1 MDCFVYDLLFLSHPL
16 LSLNIAMNFFIGDH
30 TELTGFTQV
39 APRLFLDDGWE
50 NVDNI
55 WYKGYSTDCT
65 LSQRLDD
72 IVSGY
77 QPAGKWCVIQDGK
90 IFHPVLRGFPVY
102 AFEGNLTTLKLPNY
116 NTVVYEATAVTEE
129 TELSVEEV
137 SHLIGDIL
145 VENVENFY
153 RYNNPKNMDLYFSC
167 GLDTLT
173 CWAIQDQVATDY
185 NLILHLSS
193 AKKFIPEYNNDII
206 KSLTKTWWG
215 HRQVTYKKSPTWT
228 HTGFYAE
235 AYTYR
240 DIGAATGYMKFL
252 GKESLSDLVTEDDYY
267 YGFIDRPRLVEIYN
281 QYKDHVDASTPKKLK
296 EHLWST
302 IWYDH
307 QIWHL
312 DNSMFFCP
320 FADLRIPKLA
330 LRLPIDD
337 LIRIS
342 VNGDIQRN
350 IINRFAP
357 EKLSLLSDHKNDSR
371 NVWVNFKKNF
381 NRSMVNENTN
391 FIVL

>member
-1 MDCFVYDLLFLSHPL
+1 
-16 LSLNIAMNFFIGDH
+16 MNFFIGDH

-50 NVDNI
+50 NVGNI

-102 AFEGNLTTLKLPNY
+102 SFENNLTTLRLPGY
-116 NTVVYEATAVTEE
+116 NTVVYDTPAPPKILEE
-129 TELSVEEV
+129 NSLTVEEV
-137 SHLIGDIL
+137 SGMVGDIL

-153 RYNNPKNMDLYFSC
+153 RYNSPKDMNLYFSC

-173 CWAIQDQVATDY
+173 CWAIQDQVQTDY

-193 AKKFIPEYNNDII
+193 AKKFIPEYDHDII
-206 KSLTKTWWG
+206 KSLTNTCWG
-215 HRQVTYKKSPTWT
+215 HTQVTYKKDPSWT
-228 HTGFYAE
+228 NTGFYAE

-252 GKESLSDLVTEDDYY
+252 GKETLGELVTKDDYY
-267 YGFIDRPRLVEIYN
+267 YGFIDRPQLVQMYTKI
-281 QYKDHVDASTPKKLK
+281 KDQVDASTPEKLK
-296 EHLWST
+296 DHLWFT

-307 QIWHL
+307 QIWHV
-312 DNSMFFCP
+312 DNNMFFCP
-320 FADLRIPKLA
+320 FADLRIPEIT
-330 LRLPIDD
+330 LRLSIDD

-342 VNGDIQRN
+342 VNGDIQKN
-350 IINRFAP
+350 IIKRFTP
-357 EKLSLLSDHKNDSR
+357 DRLSLLSDYKNDSR
-371 NVWVNFKKNF
+371 NAWVNFKKNF